1 MANIKNYLYRN
12 RKRRLENR
20 SPYKA
25 GTEASGA
32 GKNAILNESG
42 AGKVEDTGFSIDR
55 AEPSN
60 IEQEGPETQIITKMP
75 TKVQRRFK
83 QINEVNKN
91 VDILTRRLVAT
102 IWQMRPWREK
112 TEIEIEREAEIKARK
127 KMQNTLRREA
137 RLFAKRASNA
147 YARMGLCYVPPIHQ
161 RSLIN
166 GIKKVRFNN
175 VVAERNAIWL
185 QIETD
190 RLPWGVDILRCIDDE
205 GILTNLSASLRHHVQ
220 GKYDV
225 EKGAWLCIERGRG
238 VRGIPQE
245 VSYEKM
251 YSLIPDDSHR
261 LTVPFGET
269 VNSRRLYR
277 SLRDFP
283 HLLIAGSTGQ
293 GKTSYLNVIL
303 ATLIKNN
310 TPDDL
315 KLVLVDLKN
324 GIEFD
329 MYRGVPHLWKMG
341 GKGESDE
348 DEIAP
353 EGIVGRNDKV
363 LKLMY
368 RLKIEGERRLNTFR
382 KMGITNID
390 EYNRGKTAGRRMS
403 RVVVL
408 IDEWARVA
416 LSPDGKKADTI
427 LSEITATYRAVGF
440 HIILATQ
447 TPITRVISTLIK
459 TNFNARLAFGVP
471 HNTASMVILDSIR
484 AKGLATPGRA
494 IFQYGTQVIET
505 QVPFIKK
512 TELTAILDEARS
524 DGGRVED
531 ELSMLEVFR
540 YSLKNLDG
548 SLSKQRLW
556 EQFQHKIAKSALEQ
570 KLKTMDDL
578 LVDVDGVEY
587 IVRPPYGNVPRRLEE
602 YKEVEPISPPLDV

>member
-1 MANIKNYLYRN
+1 MANIKNFLYRN
-12 RKRRLENR
+12 RQRRLEV
-20 SPYKA
+20 SPPYKA
-25 GTEASGA
+25 GTEATGA
-32 GKNAILNESG
+32 GKDAILNESG
-42 AGKVEDTGFSIDR
+42 SGKVEDTGFSIDR
-55 AEPSN
+55 ADPTN
-60 IEQEGPETQIITKMP
+60 VEQEGPENQIIAKMP
-75 TKVQRRFK
+75 TKIQRRFK

-91 VDILTRRLVAT
+91 VDVLTRRLVAT

-112 TEIEIEREAEIKARK
+112 SEIEKEREAEIKARK

-137 RLFAKRASNA
+137 KLFTKRASNA
-147 YARMGLCYVPPIHQ
+147 YARMGLCYIPPIHQ

-190 RLPWGVDILRCIDDE
+190 RLPWGVDILRCIHDE
-205 GILTNLSASLRHHVQ
+205 GVLTNLSASLRHHVQ

-225 EKGAWLCIERGRG
+225 ERGAWLCIERGRG

-251 YSLIPDDSHR
+251 YSLIPDDSNR

-277 SLRDFP
+277 TLRDFP

-293 GKTSYLNVIL
+293 GKTSFLNVIL

-341 GKGESDE
+341 GKGETDE

-368 RLKIEGERRLNTFR
+368 RLKVEGERRLNTFR

-512 TELTAILDEARS
+512 SELTAILDEARS

-540 YSLKNLDG
+540 YSLKSLDG
-548 SLSKQRLW
+548 SLASQRLW
-556 EQFQHKIAKSALEQ
+556 EQFQQQIGKGALEQ

-578 LVDVDGVEY
+578 LVDIDGVEY
-587 IVRPPYGNVPRRLEE
+587 IVRPPYGSVPRRLEE
-602 YKEVEPISPPLDV
+602 YKEVEPITLPA